1 MADLYVEK
9 IKFPGP
15 SWVGLIIGIAS
26 LILLP
31 FIIGLYSTS
40 GYIIKCLLMVLLFYT
55 GLTNKWLIKIFSFA
69 PIAIIGGMCY
79 SIYLIHEQVISATG
93 RLLKFIEI
101 KNPAISFILSY
112 FLLLLIVLIASAI
125 YYKLV
130 EQPCM
135 KRNWWRNLVMRK

>member
-1 MADLYVEK
+1 M
-9 IKFPGP
+9 
-15 SWVGLIIGIAS
+15 GITS

-31 FIIGLYSTS
+31 FIIGYYSTS
-40 GYIIKCLLMVLLFYT
+40 GYIIKNLLMVLLFYT
-55 GLTNKWLIKIFSFA
+55 VLTNKWLIKIFSFA

-93 RLLKFIEI
+93 RLLKFIDI
-101 KNPAISFILSY
+101 KSPAISFIISY
-112 FLLLLIVLIASAI
+112 LLLLLIVLITSAV

-135 KRNWWRNLVMRK
+135 KRNWWRNFVLRK

>member
-1 MADLYVEK
+1 M
-9 IKFPGP
+9 I
-15 SWVGLIIGIAS
+15 
-26 LILLP
+26 
-31 FIIGLYSTS
+31 
-40 GYIIKCLLMVLLFYT
+40 LLFYT
-55 GLTNKWLIKIFSFA
+55 SLTNKWLIKVFSFA

-101 KNPAISFILSY
+101 KSPAISFILSY
-112 FLLLLIVLIASAI
+112 LLILLSVLIVSAM

-135 KRNWWRNLVMRK
+135 KKDWWKKFFNARKN